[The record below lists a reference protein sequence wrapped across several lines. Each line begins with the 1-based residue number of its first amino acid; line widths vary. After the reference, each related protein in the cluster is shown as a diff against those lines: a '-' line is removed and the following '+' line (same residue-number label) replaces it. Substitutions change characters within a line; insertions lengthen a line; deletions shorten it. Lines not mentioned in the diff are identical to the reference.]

1 MNQQDL
7 FPAWLHRLFEP
18 IEQCR
23 NLYIACLMRRW
34 VPKIGRKII
43 KNRED
48 LDFYDIIRY
57 DPDLLDKPPYRL
69 PISSSFPLLGS
80 KAWRLCIEG

>member
-1 MNQQDL
+1 
-7 FPAWLHRLFEP
+7 
-18 IEQCR
+18 
-23 NLYIACLMRRW
+23 MRRW

-69 PISSSFPLLGS
+69 PISSSFPLLDPRHG
-80 KAWRLCIEG
+80 AFALRVDRNY